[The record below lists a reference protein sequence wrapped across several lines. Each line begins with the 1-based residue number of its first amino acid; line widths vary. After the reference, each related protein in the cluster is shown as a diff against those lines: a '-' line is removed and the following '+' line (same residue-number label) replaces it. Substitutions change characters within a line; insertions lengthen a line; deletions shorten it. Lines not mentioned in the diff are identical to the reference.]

1 MAYTVDDLEK
11 AREALRAWED
21 RFDRY
26 TGNNPNKY
34 QSDIRVARHEVRMIE
49 DALKANGATP
59 LTEKEQLEKELDA
72 AFPDA
77 KSKQTVEYG
86 GRKFQRRFWPIE
98 KSRSGKTVTEWGRGW
113 TEVSDD

>member
-1 MAYTVDDLEK
+1 MTFTVDDLEK

-34 QSDIRVARHEVRMIE
+34 QSDIKVARREVRMIE

-59 LTEKEQLEKELDA
+59 LTKDEQLEKELDA

-77 KSKQTVEYG
+77 KSKQIVEYS

-98 KSRSGKTVTEWGRGW
+98 KSRSSKTVTEWGRGW

>member
-34 QSDIRVARHEVRMIE
+34 QSDIKAARREVRMLE
-49 DALKANGATP
+49 DALKADGAIP
-59 LTEKEQLEKELDA
+59 LNEKEQLERELDA

-77 KSKQTVEYG
+77 KSKQIVEHG
-86 GRKFQRRFWPIE
+86 GRRFQRRFWPVE
-98 KSRSGKTVTEWGRGW
+98 KSRSGKTVTKWGRGW
-113 TEVSDD
+113 TEIPDE